1 MLLETTLYGV
11 LVVLAVSLTLVVLLL
26 RKPRLR
32 FRGTPVRTTKREH
45 KPDKD
50 KGVTQPPKTGPH
62 HFKYPGKL
70 PENSPIPQE
79 HRGSTRITESQA
91 GLTKPTTLGHTS
103 KTPQKPPPVVQTEET
118 PEKSSERVEA
128 LTVIKEERVPTS
140 SPHPRQRPRE
150 CPHFFGYLR
159 EIPRN
164 TTMPDECLGCPRM
177 LECLYYNAS
186 SGDM

>member
-1 MLLETTLYGV
+1 MLLETTLFGV
-11 LVVLAVSLTLVVLLL
+11 LVVLAVSLTLVFLLL
-26 RKPRLR
+26 RKPCLR
-32 FRGTPVRTTKREH
+32 FRGTPVGTTKREH
-45 KPDKD
+45 KPEKD
-50 KGVTQPPKTGPH
+50 KRVTQTPKTGPR

-70 PENSPIPQE
+70 PENSPIPQK

-91 GLTKPTTLGHTS
+91 GLTKPTMMSPTS
-103 KTPQKPPPVVQTEET
+103 ETPQKPPPVVQTEET
-118 PEKSSERVEA
+118 PDESSERVKA
-128 LTVIKEERVPTS
+128 LTAIKGERVPTS
-140 SPHPRQRPRE
+140 SPHPPLRPRE

-186 SGDM
+186 SGGM